1 MKALGILALAAAAL
15 LGSAAQA
22 AEKPLVTR
30 TDAPEAP
37 AGLDGAHIALWQSH
51 GRYFDRRDSRWKW
64 QRSRLLGTVEDLY
77 TQTYV
82 LPFLVPMLENAGANV
97 LMPRERDT
105 NRHELIVDNDGG
117 LAAAGY
123 RESHGKQKW
132 HDAPGEGFAFIT
144 STLAAGSNPFTAG
157 TARMVKTAKDESHA
171 PKAAWDPEFPQAGE
185 YAVYVSYQTLP
196 ESADDALYRV
206 NSLAGQREF
215 RVNQR
220 MGGGTW
226 VYLGTFPFAAGTQD
240 EPAVE
245 LVGVSDR
252 KGSVVTADA
261 VKIGGGTGSVERG
274 GRTSGVPRSAEGA
287 RYWLQWAGM
296 PPEVYTPTGNEND
309 YEDDFKCRGLW
320 VNYLAGGSERLP
332 DAEGAGIPVDLAFAL
347 HSDAGTTS
355 GYETIGTLPI
365 VSTAGNKLGD
375 GSSRNRS
382 VSLANMVAGEV
393 TSAIR
398 SQWDPDW
405 TLRPLRDKSYH
416 EAREPQ
422 VPALLLELLSH
433 QNLADMR
440 YGLDPEFRFE
450 VSRAI
455 YKGMLRFLA
464 GRDGRDYV
472 VQPLPVS
479 DFAITGSGGKY
490 ELSWTP
496 TPDAAEP
503 TAMPDYYIVY
513 ERAAD
518 GAFTELA
525 VVDDPYISVTVPDE
539 RIYSYRIVAAN
550 SGGVSFPSET
560 LALCNRKGKHGQV
573 VIVNGFTRV
582 SGPAEALAGNST
594 GGFDYRS
601 DHGVPYMRDIGY
613 TGEQTEFRKWI
624 EWTSDDSPGYGASRA
639 DMETKIIA
647 GNTFDFPYI
656 HGEAIAAA
664 GYPFIST
671 SLGGFLA
678 NSYGEKTIDLILGK
692 QREIKTG
699 RRADT
704 RFKALP
710 DTLQKRLEELAARGG
725 NLLVT
730 GAYVA
735 TDLFDNPHSSGA
747 DRERDKRFASK
758 VLGMEW
764 RTGKATITGGVRE
777 VKSRFQEFRDASIE
791 FNTELGEDCYAVESP
806 DSFSP
811 VSLSSSA
818 IMRYTENDYIAATAF
833 DPGTHRA
840 VTIGFPFETI
850 RGADSRNRLMGQ
862 IMQFF
867 TAGNHPAPKITVS
880 QPAAKKQ
887 TTAKKN
893 KKEKKKKNKKNKKK

>member
-1 MKALGILALAAAAL
+1 MKGKFLITLAMAALAAVTAA
-15 LGSAAQA
+15 GAGKQ
-22 AEKPLVTR
+22 LVTR
-30 TDAPEAP
+30 ADAPEAP

-64 QRSRLLGTVEDLY
+64 QRSRIFGTVEDLY

-157 TARMVKTAKDESHA
+157 TARTVKTTKDESHA
-171 PKAAWDPEFPQAGE
+171 SRAVWNPEFPESGE
-185 YAVYVSYQTLP
+185 YAVYVSYKSLP

-206 NSLAGQREF
+206 NSLAGQKEF

-226 VYLGTFPFAAGTQD
+226 IYLGTFPFAAGSQE

-245 LVGVSDR
+245 LVGVSDT

-261 VKIGGGTGSVERG
+261 VKIGGGMGNVERG
-274 GRTSGVPRSAEGA
+274 GRISGSPRWAEGA

-296 PPEVYTPTGNEND
+296 PESVYTPTGNEND
-309 YEDDFKCRGLW
+309 YEDDFKSRGLW
-320 VNYLAGGSERLP
+320 VNHLAGGSARLP
-332 DAEGAGIPVDLAFAL
+332 DAEGAGIPIDLAFAL
-347 HSDAGTTS
+347 HSDAGTTPD
-355 GYETIGTLPI
+355 YETIGTLPI
-365 VSTAGNKLGD
+365 VSTAGKTLGD

-382 VSLANMVAGEV
+382 VSLANMVSGEIIP
-393 TSAIR
+393 AIR
-398 SQWDPDW
+398 SHWDPDW

-464 GRDGRDYV
+464 ERDGRDYV

-490 ELSWTP
+490 ELSWAP
-496 TPDAAEP
+496 TPDSTEP

-513 ERAAD
+513 ERA
-518 GAFTELA
+518 GSGGFTELA

-560 LALCNRKGKHGQV
+560 LALCNRKGKREQV

-582 SGPAEALAGNST
+582 SGPPEIPAGNST

-601 DHGVPYMRDIGY
+601 DHGVPYLRDTGY

-624 EWTSDDSPGYGASRA
+624 EWTTDDSPGFGASRA

-647 GNTFDFPYI
+647 GNTFDYPYI

-664 GYPFIST
+664 GHPFIST
-671 SLGGFLA
+671 SLGGYLA
-678 NSYGEKTIDLILGK
+678 NSYSEKTVDLILGK

-699 RRADT
+699 RRPDT
-704 RFKALP
+704 RFKAIP
-710 DTLQKRLEELAARGG
+710 DTLQKRLEDLAARGG

-747 DRERDKRFASK
+747 DRDRDKRFASR

-764 RTGKATITGGVRE
+764 RTGKATASGE
-777 VKSRFQEFRDASIE
+777 VKEVRSRFPEFSNATIE
-791 FNTELGEDCYAVESP
+791 FNTTLGEDCYAVESP

-811 VSLSSSA
+811 VSLNSSA

-833 DPGTHRA
+833 DPGIHRA

-887 TTAKKN
+887 TPANKN
-893 KKEKKKKNKKNKKK
+893 KKDKKKKKKGKKK